1 MTAGLAEAHASY
13 YLTTTT
19 PLGRELSFHVDYKLG
34 SPYIFICYRDGFN
47 HISLLVVLKIS
58 NLIQTVQYRGIP

>member
-19 PLGRELSFHVDYKLG
+19 PLGGKLSFHVDYKLG
-34 SPYIFICYRDGFN
+34 SPYLFICYRAGFN
-47 HISLLVVLKIS
+47 ISVLLAVLEIS
-58 NLIQTVQYRGIP
+58 NLI